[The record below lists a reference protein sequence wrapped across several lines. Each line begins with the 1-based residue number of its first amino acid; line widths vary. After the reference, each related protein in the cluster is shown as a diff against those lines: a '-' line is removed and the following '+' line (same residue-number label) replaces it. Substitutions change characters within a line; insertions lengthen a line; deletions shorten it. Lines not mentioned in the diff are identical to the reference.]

1 MKYMIYTVKF
11 TCFLICCQIPG
22 ILNHHDSAVI
32 SFGIGADRT
41 KLLVSQRV
49 TALTVLNILP
59 CIGNGGGQLLYLVLR
74 HIHDMKCKT
83 LGRFG
88 SDSRK
93 MGKLLDQLIDMTAVV
108 FHQNGR
114 PPPSPPRPPVSL
126 DITAVDSS
134 STLRSASFVAAT
146 MRSSSISM
154 SSGSTTSS

>member
-93 MGKLLDQLIDMTAVV
+93 MGKLLNKFIDMAAVI
-108 FHQNGR
+108 FHQKGR
-114 PPPSPPRPPVSL
+114 PPPRPPRPPVSL
-126 DITAVDSS
+126 DITAADSD
-134 STLRSASFVAAT
+134 ST
-146 MRSSSISM
+146 
-154 SSGSTTSS
+154 